1 MSASYWDKVLQNR
14 LSRRRALAA
23 SGAVGLGT
31 AILSACGG
39 GDEGDGEKEAAGLLS
54 PIKDDTKDLKRGGT
68 RIQAGTSAPVTPV
81 SFDPMQSGAAAAY
94 TWGVF

>member
-39 GDEGDGEKEAAGLLS
+39 GDEGDGEK
-54 PIKDDTKDLKRGGT
+54 
-68 RIQAGTSAPVTPV
+68 
-81 SFDPMQSGAAAAY
+81 
-94 TWGVF
+94 